1 LNDFNFEPIVE
12 VRAASEA
19 RNRNER
25 KLTFVPFAASGK
37 EGSTYTFAADVT
49 IDRFGKQ
56 RFSLRDA

>member
-1 LNDFNFEPIVE
+1 MNVFNFEPIVE

-37 EGSTYTFAADVT
+37 EGSFASFAA
-49 IDRFGKQ
+49 
-56 RFSLRDA
+56 